1 MSNETN
7 QIIIERIVEE
17 VEQMSTSSIL
27 RELDGGM
34 KPTWLCDS
42 WDERVGLTDRDWA
55 IEALSNKRFEEWPQG
70 S

>member
-17 VEQMSTSSIL
+17 VEQMSTSAIL
-27 RELDGGM
+27 REIDGGM
-34 KPTWLCDS
+34 RPGMCDS
-42 WDERVGLTDRDWA
+42 WDERVALTDRDWA
-55 IEALSNKRFEEWPQG
+55 IAKLSNKRFEEWPQG

>member
-17 VEQMSTSSIL
+17 VEQMSTSAIL

-34 KPTWLCDS
+34 KPGVCDS

-55 IEALSNKRFEEWPQG
+55 IEQLANKRFEEWPQG
-70 S
+70 C